1 MRAIDLRLSRT
12 EVFRQILPL
21 RVAAV
26 LALESQTLVYGWP
39 LLAVLGLSIIHDL
52 VLLSLSATDKLD
64 LLTLPTIVVSTSVSS
79 RCISST

>member
-39 LLAVLGLSIIHDL
+39 LLAVFGLSIIDDL

-64 LLTLPTIVVSTSVSS
+64 LLTLPTIVVCTSVSS